1 MSIASTVP
9 CIKLSS
15 SSCSSTASSNS
26 SSSTTSSTFRLF
38 THTKPFTVR
47 CSNADGPLRRP
58 SSPSLKEPTPPMK
71 PIAPNSPP
79 SLSPSPS
86 PSLSPS
92 PSASKPIVSTGVSSS
107 QNVVTMEFQR
117 KMAIELQEYFRK
129 KKLEEASQ
137 GPFFGWVAKNEI
149 GNGRWAMF
157 GFAVG
162 LLTEY
167 ATGTDFV
174 DQMKILLSNFG
185 IVDLD

>member
-15 SSCSSTASSNS
+15 SSCASTASSNS

-38 THTKPFTVR
+38 THTKPFTIR

-86 PSLSPS
+86 PPV
-92 PSASKPIVSTGVSSS
+92 SKPTVASGVSQVSSS